1 MTKSQDSTVSSP
13 LQLSQSLPLD
23 QIIEGDAATVLKA
36 MPDSSIDLIVTSPP
50 YANNRKTPYIGVPVG
65 QYVEWFLPIADQL
78 HRVLKAD
85 GSFILN
91 VKERAI
97 DWERQTYVIE
107 LILELKKRQWLWIE
121 EYIWHKKNSYP
132 GKWPNRFR
140 DAWERCLHFA
150 KNKRFRMYQDK
161 VMIPR
166 GKWARGR
173 LASLNEIDKIRDES
187 RVGSG
192 FSKNVSNWIGR
203 DFVYPTNVL
212 YNSTESSN
220 KQHSAA
226 FPIYLPKWF
235 IRLFTEPGD
244 VVLDPFIGSGTTAR
258 AAKSLGRHFVGIE
271 ISPDY
276 CQLAR
281 ESLASV
287 QTLDVTPNVNG
298 REPHQA
304 RTKLETMHGQQQN
317 GS

>member
-1 MTKSQDSTVSSP
+1 MTKSQNSTVASP
-13 LQLSQSLPLD
+13 LQLSQPLPID
-23 QIIEGDAATVLKA
+23 QIIEGDAAEALKVL
-36 MPDSSIDLIVTSPP
+36 PDSSIDLIVTSPP
-50 YANNRKTPYIGVPVG
+50 YANNRKSPYIGVPVD
-65 QYVEWFLPIADQL
+65 QYVEWFLPIADQIN
-78 HRVLKAD
+78 RVLKAD

-107 LILELKKRQWLWIE
+107 LILELKKRHWLWIE

-150 KNKRFRMYQDK
+150 KNKGFRMYQDK

-166 GKWARGR
+166 GKWAKGR

-258 AAKSLGRHFVGIE
+258 AAKALGRRYIGIE

-281 ESLASV
+281 QSLASV
-287 QTLDVTPNVNG
+287 VSPSANFSVNG
-298 REPHQA
+298 HVEDHDPALSHNQL
-304 RTKLETMHGQQQN
+304 TTM
-317 GS
+317 